1 MAYTPSVF
9 SEESTSTNLAPSPSS
24 NDKKGVIILG
34 ETGVGKSN
42 FGNFLIKTNNFKTSS
57 STNSETQHVIY
68 GESKEIIVIDSP
80 GANDSSQNDDI
91 EEEHLIEIV
100 KAFKKAKYLNTIL
113 ILLNYQQPRLSK
125 NLRIMIKLFSS
136 IFKISFFLKHLG
148 IVFTRC
154 FDEDGRPEQEDL
166 DEKKKEWDKEIKLI
180 IKSTLINEELT
191 DDKIQYFFVNLNP
204 KKKKLDK
211 GTDEEMTRLKLWI
224 ISNEFINADIVE
236 ENDHPGYKEEEEEQE
251 YEEKNIEGEKLVIKK
266 FKKIRKK
273 LIYIDGSVKYDGDWV
288 TSLVETREEAIERF
302 QELNSSI
309 EQFKK
314 NNEDLLNQLKE
325 AKDNNNLE
333 LERLRLEYNAR
344 VEEARAEAKIASSN
358 NNRET
363 FSNALG
369 LLLGGVMLR
378 IIDGGRNSSIYK

>member
-1 MAYTPSVF
+1 M
-9 SEESTSTNLAPSPSS
+9 EKENSTNLPPSPSTS
-24 NDKKGVIILG
+24 DKKGVIILG

-42 FGNFLIKTNNFKTSS
+42 LGNFLIKANDFKTSS
-57 STNSETQHVIY
+57 STNSETQHVFY

-125 NLRIMIKLFSS
+125 NLKIMIKLFSS

-204 KKKKLDK
+204 KKKELDK
-211 GTDEEMTRLKLWI
+211 GTDEEMRRLKLWI
-224 ISNEFINADIVE
+224 ISNEFINTDIVE

-344 VEEARAEAKIASSN
+344 VQEARAQAEIASSN
-358 NNRET
+358 NNRGKI
-363 FSNALG
+363 SDAIG
-369 LLLGGVMLR
+369 LLYGGIMLSILGG
-378 IIDGGRNSSIYK
+378 GRK

>member
-1 MAYTPSVF
+1 M
-9 SEESTSTNLAPSPSS
+9 EKENSTNLPPSPSTS
-24 NDKKGVIILG
+24 DKKGVIILG

-42 FGNFLIKTNNFKTSS
+42 LGNFLIKANDFKTSS
-57 STNSETQHVIY
+57 STNSETQHVFY

-125 NLRIMIKLFSS
+125 NLKIMIKLFSS

-154 FDEDGRPEQEDL
+154 FNEDGRPEQEDL

-224 ISNEFINADIVE
+224 ISNEFINTDIVE

-288 TSLVETREEAIERF
+288 TSLVETREEEIERF

-344 VEEARAEAKIASSN
+344 VQEARAQAEIASSN
-358 NNRET
+358 NNRGKI
-363 FSNALG
+363 SDALG
-369 LLLGGVMLR
+369 LLYGGIMLSILGG
-378 IIDGGRNSSIYK
+378 GRK

>member
-1 MAYTPSVF
+1 M
-9 SEESTSTNLAPSPSS
+9 EKENSTNLPPSPSTS
-24 NDKKGVIILG
+24 DKKGVIILG

-42 FGNFLIKTNNFKTSS
+42 LGNFLIKANDFKTSS
-57 STNSETQHVIY
+57 STNSETQHVFY

-125 NLRIMIKLFSS
+125 NLKIMIKLFSS

-224 ISNEFINADIVE
+224 ISNEFINTDIVE

-325 AKDNNNLE
+325 AKENNNLE
-333 LERLRLEYNAR
+333 LERLRLEYNTR
-344 VEEARAEAKIASSN
+344 VQEARAQAEIASSN
-358 NNRET
+358 NNRGT
-363 FSNALG
+363 ISDVVG
-369 LLLGGVMLR
+369 LLFGGIMLS
-378 IIDGGRNSSIYK
+378 IFGGGGNSSSTNDF

>member
-1 MAYTPSVF
+1 MEIENSKKLPA
-9 SEESTSTNLAPSPSS
+9 SPS
-24 NDKKGVIILG
+24 NTDKKGVIILG

-42 FGNFLIKTNNFKTSS
+42 LGNFIIKADEFKISS
-57 STNSETQHVIY
+57 STNSETQHCFY

-80 GANDSSQNDDI
+80 GSNDSSLNEDI

-125 NLRIMIKLFSS
+125 NLKIMIKLFSS

-154 FDEDGRPEQEDL
+154 FDEDGRPAPEEL
-166 DEKKKEWDKEIKLI
+166 NEKKKEWDKEIKTI

-211 GTDEEMTRLKLWI
+211 GTEEEMTKLKLWI
-224 ISNEFINADIVE
+224 VSNDFMNTEIVE
-236 ENDHPGYKEEEEEQE
+236 ESNHPGYKEEQEEQE
-251 YEEKNIEGEKLVIKK
+251 YEERNIEGEKLVIKK
-266 FKKIRKK
+266 FKKVRKK
-273 LIYIDGSVKYDGDWV
+273 LIYVDGSVKYDGDWITV
-288 TSLVETREEAIERF
+288 LVDTREETIEKF
-302 QELNSSI
+302 KELNSSI

-325 AKDNNNLE
+325 AKDNNSLE
-333 LERLRLEYNAR
+333 LEKLRLEYDAR
-344 VEEARAEAKIASSN
+344 VQEARAQAEIVNSN
-358 NNRET
+358 NNRGS
-363 FSNALG
+363 FSDAIG
-369 LLLGGVMLR
+369 LLFSGIML
-378 IIDGGRNSSIYK
+378 SIFNGDKNVSYR

>member
-1 MAYTPSVF
+1 M
-9 SEESTSTNLAPSPSS
+9 EKENSTNLPPSPSTS
-24 NDKKGVIILG
+24 DKKGVIILG

-42 FGNFLIKTNNFKTSS
+42 LGNFLIKANDFKTSS
-57 STNSETQHVIY
+57 STNSETQHVFY

-125 NLRIMIKLFSS
+125 NLKIMIKLFSS

-224 ISNEFINADIVE
+224 ISNEFINTDIVE

-344 VEEARAEAKIASSN
+344 VQEARAQAEIASSN
-358 NNRET
+358 NNRGT
-363 FSNALG
+363 ISDALG
-369 LLLGGVMLR
+369 LLYGGIMLSILGGER
-378 IIDGGRNSSIYK
+378 K

>member
-1 MAYTPSVF
+1 M
-9 SEESTSTNLAPSPSS
+9 EKENSTNLPPSPSTS
-24 NDKKGVIILG
+24 DKKGVIILG

-42 FGNFLIKTNNFKTSS
+42 LGNFLIKANDFKTSS
-57 STNSETQHVIY
+57 STNSETQHVFY

-125 NLRIMIKLFSS
+125 NLKIMIKLFSS

-224 ISNEFINADIVE
+224 ISNEFINTDIVE
-236 ENDHPGYKEEEEEQE
+236 ENDRPGYKEEEEEQE

-288 TSLVETREEAIERF
+288 TSLVETREEEIERF

-344 VEEARAEAKIASSN
+344 VQEARAQAEIASSN
-358 NNRET
+358 NNRGKI
-363 FSNALG
+363 SDALG
-369 LLLGGVMLR
+369 LLYGGIMLSILGG
-378 IIDGGRNSSIYK
+378 GRK

>member
-1 MAYTPSVF
+1 M
-9 SEESTSTNLAPSPSS
+9 EKENSTNLPPSPSTS
-24 NDKKGVIILG
+24 DKKGVIILG

-42 FGNFLIKTNNFKTSS
+42 LGNFLIKANDFKTSS
-57 STNSETQHVIY
+57 STNSETQHVFY

-125 NLRIMIKLFSS
+125 NLKIMIKLFSS

-154 FDEDGRPEQEDL
+154 FDEDGRPEQKDL

-224 ISNEFINADIVE
+224 ISNEFINTDIVE

-344 VEEARAEAKIASSN
+344 VQEARAQAEIASSN
-358 NNRET
+358 NNRGR
-363 FSNALG
+363 FSDALG
-369 LLLGGVMLR
+369 LLYGGIMLSILGG
-378 IIDGGRNSSIYK
+378 GRK

>member
-1 MAYTPSVF
+1 M
-9 SEESTSTNLAPSPSS
+9 EKENSTNLPPSPSTS
-24 NDKKGVIILG
+24 DKKGVIILG

-42 FGNFLIKTNNFKTSS
+42 LGNFLIKANDFKTSS
-57 STNSETQHVIY
+57 STNSETQHVFY

-125 NLRIMIKLFSS
+125 NLKIMIKLFSS
-136 IFKISFFLKHLG
+136 VFKISFFLKHLG

-224 ISNEFINADIVE
+224 ISNEFINTDIVE

-344 VEEARAEAKIASSN
+344 VQEARAQAEIASSN
-358 NNRET
+358 NNRGT
-363 FSNALG
+363 ISDALG
-369 LLLGGVMLR
+369 LLFGGIMLSILGG
-378 IIDGGRNSSIYK
+378 GENSSSTNDF

>member
-1 MAYTPSVF
+1 M
-9 SEESTSTNLAPSPSS
+9 EKENSTNLPPSPSS

-204 KKKKLDK
+204 KKKELDK
-211 GTDEEMTRLKLWI
+211 GTDEEMRRLKLWI
-224 ISNEFINADIVE
+224 ISNEFINTDIVE

-251 YEEKNIEGEKLVIKK
+251 YEKKNIEGEKLVIKK

-273 LIYIDGSVKYDGDWV
+273 LIYVDGSVKYDGDWV

>member
-1 MAYTPSVF
+1 M
-9 SEESTSTNLAPSPSS
+9 EKENSTNLPPSPSTS
-24 NDKKGVIILG
+24 DKKGVIILG

-42 FGNFLIKTNNFKTSS
+42 LGNFLIKANDFKTSS
-57 STNSETQHVIY
+57 STNSETQHVFY

-125 NLRIMIKLFSS
+125 NLKIMIKLFSS

-224 ISNEFINADIVE
+224 ISNEFINTDIVE

-344 VEEARAEAKIASSN
+344 VQEARAQAEIASSN
-358 NNRET
+358 NNRGKI
-363 FSNALG
+363 SDALG
-369 LLLGGVMLR
+369 LLYGGIMLSILGG
-378 IIDGGRNSSIYK
+378 GGNSSSTNDF

>member
-1 MAYTPSVF
+1 M
-9 SEESTSTNLAPSPSS
+9 EKENSTNLPPSPSTS
-24 NDKKGVIILG
+24 DKKGVIILG

-42 FGNFLIKTNNFKTSS
+42 LGNFLIKANDFKTSS
-57 STNSETQHVIY
+57 STNSETQHVFY

-125 NLRIMIKLFSS
+125 NLKIMIKLFSS

-224 ISNEFINADIVE
+224 ISNEFINTDIVE

-344 VEEARAEAKIASSN
+344 VQESRAQAEIASSN
-358 NNRET
+358 NNRGKI
-363 FSNALG
+363 SDALG
-369 LLLGGVMLR
+369 LLYGGIMLSILGG
-378 IIDGGRNSSIYK
+378 GRK

>member
-1 MAYTPSVF
+1 MEIENSK
-9 SEESTSTNLAPSPSS
+9 NLPASPS
-24 NDKKGVIILG
+24 NTDKKGVIILG

-42 FGNFLIKTNNFKTSS
+42 LGNFIIKADEFKISS
-57 STNSETQHVIY
+57 STNSETQHVFY

-80 GANDSSQNDDI
+80 GSNDSSLNEDI

-125 NLRIMIKLFSS
+125 NLKIMIKLFSS

-154 FDEDGRPEQEDL
+154 FDEDGRPAPEEL
-166 DEKKKEWDKEIKLI
+166 NEKKKEWDKEIKTI

-211 GTDEEMTRLKLWI
+211 GTEEEMTKLKLWI
-224 ISNEFINADIVE
+224 VSNDFMNIEIVE
-236 ENDHPGYKEEEEEQE
+236 ESNHPGYTEEQEEKE

-266 FKKIRKK
+266 IKKVRKK
-273 LIYIDGSVKYDGDWV
+273 LIYVDGSVKYDGDWIKV
-288 TSLVETREEAIERF
+288 SEDIREETIEKF
-302 QELNSSI
+302 KELNSSI

-325 AKDNNNLE
+325 AKDNNSLE
-333 LERLRLEYNAR
+333 LEKLRLEYNAR
-344 VEEARAEAKIASSN
+344 VEEARAQAEIVNSN
-358 NNRET
+358 NNRGS
-363 FSNALG
+363 FSDAIG
-369 LLLGGVMLR
+369 LLFSGIMLSIFNGGKNVSYR
-378 IIDGGRNSSIYK
+378 DEI

>member
-1 MAYTPSVF
+1 MEIENSK
-9 SEESTSTNLAPSPSS
+9 NLPASPS
-24 NDKKGVIILG
+24 NTDKKGVIILG

-42 FGNFLIKTNNFKTSS
+42 LGNFIIKADEFKISS
-57 STNSETQHVIY
+57 STNSETQHVFY

-80 GANDSSQNDDI
+80 GSNDSSLNEDI

-125 NLRIMIKLFSS
+125 NLKIMIKLFSS

-154 FDEDGRPEQEDL
+154 FDEDGRPAPEEL
-166 DEKKKEWDKEIKLI
+166 NEKKKEWDKEIKTI

-211 GTDEEMTRLKLWI
+211 GTEEEMTKLKLWI
-224 ISNEFINADIVE
+224 VSNDFMNIEIVE
-236 ENDHPGYKEEEEEQE
+236 ESNHPGYTEEQEEQE
-251 YEEKNIEGEKLVIKK
+251 YEERNIEGEKLVIKK
-266 FKKIRKK
+266 FKKVRKK
-273 LIYIDGSVKYDGDWV
+273 LIYVDGSVKYDGDWITV
-288 TSLVETREEAIERF
+288 LVDTREETIEKF
-302 QELNSSI
+302 KELNSSI

-325 AKDNNNLE
+325 AKDNNSLE
-333 LERLRLEYNAR
+333 LEKLRLEYNAR
-344 VEEARAEAKIASSN
+344 VEEARAQAEIVNSN
-358 NNRET
+358 NNRGS
-363 FSNALG
+363 FSDAIG
-369 LLLGGVMLR
+369 LLFSGIML
-378 IIDGGRNSSIYK
+378 SIFNGDKNVSYR

>member
-1 MAYTPSVF
+1 M
-9 SEESTSTNLAPSPSS
+9 EKENSTNLPPSPSTS
-24 NDKKGVIILG
+24 DKKGVIILG

-42 FGNFLIKTNNFKTSS
+42 LGNFLIKANDFKTSS
-57 STNSETQHVIY
+57 STNSETQHVFY

-125 NLRIMIKLFSS
+125 NLKIMIKLFSS

-154 FDEDGRPEQEDL
+154 FNEDGRPEQEDL

-224 ISNEFINADIVE
+224 ISNEFINTDIVE

-344 VEEARAEAKIASSN
+344 VQEARAQAEIASSN
-358 NNRET
+358 NNRGKI
-363 FSNALG
+363 SDALG
-369 LLLGGVMLR
+369 LLYGGIMLSILGG
-378 IIDGGRNSSIYK
+378 GRK

>member
-1 MAYTPSVF
+1 M
-9 SEESTSTNLAPSPSS
+9 EKENSTNLPPSPSTS
-24 NDKKGVIILG
+24 DKKGVIILG

-42 FGNFLIKTNNFKTSS
+42 LGNFLIKANDFKTSS
-57 STNSETQHVIY
+57 STNSETQHVFY

-125 NLRIMIKLFSS
+125 NLKIMIKLFSS

-154 FDEDGRPEQEDL
+154 FNEDGRPEQEDL

-224 ISNEFINADIVE
+224 ISNEFINTDIVE

-344 VEEARAEAKIASSN
+344 VQEARAQAEIASSN
-358 NNRET
+358 NNRGT
-363 FSNALG
+363 ISDAFG
-369 LLLGGVMLR
+369 LLLGGLMLSTF
-378 IIDGGRNSSIYK
+378 GGGGNSSSKKRFLKNVL

>member
-1 MAYTPSVF
+1 M
-9 SEESTSTNLAPSPSS
+9 EKENSTNLPPSPSTS
-24 NDKKGVIILG
+24 DKKGVIILG

-42 FGNFLIKTNNFKTSS
+42 LGNFLIKANDFKTSS
-57 STNSETQHVIY
+57 STNSETQHVFY

-125 NLRIMIKLFSS
+125 NLKIMIKLFSS

-224 ISNEFINADIVE
+224 ISNEFINTDIVE

-309 EQFKK
+309 QQFKK

-325 AKDNNNLE
+325 AKENNNLE
-333 LERLRLEYNAR
+333 LERLRLEYNTR
-344 VEEARAEAKIASSN
+344 VQEARAQAEIASSN
-358 NNRET
+358 NNRGT
-363 FSNALG
+363 ISDALG
-369 LLLGGVMLR
+369 LLFGGIMLSILGG
-378 IIDGGRNSSIYK
+378 GGNSSSTNDF

>member
-1 MAYTPSVF
+1 M
-9 SEESTSTNLAPSPSS
+9 EKENSTNLPPSPSTS
-24 NDKKGVIILG
+24 DKKGVIILG

-42 FGNFLIKTNNFKTSS
+42 LGNFLIKANDFKTSS
-57 STNSETQHVIY
+57 STNSETQHVFY

-125 NLRIMIKLFSS
+125 NLKIMIKLFSS
-136 IFKISFFLKHLG
+136 VFKISFFLKHLG

-224 ISNEFINADIVE
+224 ISNEFINTDIVE
-236 ENDHPGYKEEEEEQE
+236 ENDRPGYKEEEEEQE

-344 VEEARAEAKIASSN
+344 VQEARAQAEIASSN
-358 NNRET
+358 NNRGKI
-363 FSNALG
+363 SDALG
-369 LLLGGVMLR
+369 LLYGGIMLSILGG
-378 IIDGGRNSSIYK
+378 GRK